1 LSYDR
6 KAPVPLVL
14 SAYSSRP
21 PRRFTDLQIKR
32 CRTFQP
38 QPIEHRRK
46 IEADPC
52 TFDAGRWQRVML
64 LAGTIIEAWRAADRA
79 DQRHADLERAL
90 RVGAPEQW
98 ASASDRG
105 AQGQA
110 MQARGAK
117 VEDVEVDVH
126 EQAGATYLERAAVA
140 RVRDGVIDHYERIG
154 VLWGR
159 RLEALQDL
167 ARLYQRGRVAP
178 GTGRSAGGR
187 GHAEMSDEQARA
199 WADYCQAT
207 DHLSPG
213 VRTVVEDVA
222 RDRFP
227 QALDT
232 VDRLRR
238 GSRELA
244 DHFRLLPDKVPER
257 SA

>member
-1 LSYDR
+1 MSFGAKR
-6 KAPVPLVL
+6 PVPVAAR
-14 SAYSSRP
+14 SVTTPSG
-21 PRRFTDLQIKR
+21 RRFTTAQIER
-32 CRTFQP
+32 QRLFVAAPT
-38 QPIEHRRK
+38 EHRRK
-46 IEADPC
+46 IEPEPC
-52 TFDAGRWQRVML
+52 TFDAGRWQRVMM
-64 LAGTIIEAWRAADRA
+64 LAGTIIEAWRAADRE
-79 DQRHADLERAL
+79 DRQRAELQRAC
-90 RVGAPEQW
+90 RVGAEEQW

-105 AQGQA
+105 AQGPA
-110 MQARGAK
+110 MAARGAK

-126 EQAGATYLERAAVA
+126 EHAGATYLERASVA

-159 RLEALQDL
+159 RLEAMQDL

-178 GTGRSAGGR
+178 GTGRSSGGR

-199 WADYCQAT
+199 WTDYCQAT

-238 GSRELA
+238 GSCELA
-244 DHFRLLPDKVPER
+244 NQFRLLPDKLPER
-257 SA
+257 GA